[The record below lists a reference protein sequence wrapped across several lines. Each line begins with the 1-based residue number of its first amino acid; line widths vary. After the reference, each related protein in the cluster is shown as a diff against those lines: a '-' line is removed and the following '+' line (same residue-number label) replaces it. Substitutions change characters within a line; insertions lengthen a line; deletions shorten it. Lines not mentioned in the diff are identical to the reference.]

1 MSKINQF
8 DRQTLRALRV
18 DLDATM
24 ASIASKYGIQL
35 NAGNISYTA
44 ETATIKVQAGV
55 ISKSGQVMTKE
66 AQAFNQYKRLVGLG
80 NLNIGDAIN
89 IQGKEYTISGYKP
102 RSKNAVIVQRDGR
115 GYKVSV
121 EMVKM
126 YNSQLV

>member
-18 DLDATM
+18 DLDAAM
-24 ASIASKYGIQL
+24 ASIATKYGIQL

-55 ISKSGQVMTKE
+55 INKSGQVVTKD
-66 AQAFNQYKRLVGLG
+66 AQAFNKYKRLVGLG
-80 NLNIGDAIN
+80 NLNVGDVIN

>member
-18 DLDATM
+18 DLDAAM
-24 ASIASKYGIQL
+24 ATIASKYGIQL

>member
-18 DLDATM
+18 DLDAAM

-55 ISKSGQVMTKE
+55 INKSGQVVTKD

-102 RSKNAVIVQRDGR
+102 RSKNAVLVQRDGR

>member
-18 DLDATM
+18 DLDTAM
-24 ASIASKYGIQL
+24 ASIAAKYGIQL

-55 ISKSGQVMTKE
+55 INKSGQVVTKD

-102 RSKNAVIVQRDGR
+102 RSKNAVLVQRDGR

>member
-18 DLDATM
+18 DLDAAM

-55 ISKSGQVMTKE
+55 ISKSGQVVTKE

-102 RSKNAVIVQRDGR
+102 RSKNAVLVQRDGR

>member
-18 DLDATM
+18 DLDAAM
-24 ASIASKYGIQL
+24 ASIAAKYGIQL

-102 RSKNAVIVQRDGR
+102 RSKNAVLVQRDGR

>member
-18 DLDATM
+18 DLDAAM

>member
-18 DLDATM
+18 DLDAAM

-55 ISKSGQVMTKE
+55 INKSGQVVTKD
-66 AQAFNQYKRLVGLG
+66 AQAFNKYKRLVGLG
-80 NLNIGDAIN
+80 NLNVGDTIN
-89 IQGKEYTISGYKP
+89 IQGKSYTISGYKP
-102 RSKNAVIVQRDGR
+102 RSKNAVLVQREGR

-121 EMVKM
+121 DMVKS
-126 YNSQLV
+126 YNPQLV

>member
-18 DLDATM
+18 DLDAAM

-55 ISKSGQVMTKE
+55 ISKSGQVVTKD

>member
-18 DLDATM
+18 DLDAAM
-24 ASIASKYGIQL
+24 ATIASKYGIQL

-102 RSKNAVIVQRDGR
+102 RSKNAVLVQRDGR